1 VFQVGPLELGVLA
14 LVAIIVIGPEKLPGL
29 ARDAANLIRT
39 LRDLATGARQQLKEE
54 LGPEFADLD
63 LRNLNPRTAV
73 QRAVF
78 GDDVDLGRLNP
89 RNALR
94 DAIFGDED
102 VRAADPRTVI
112 RETGEDVR
120 RSTRAAFYGDTADDS
135 VVSMS
140 KDAAPST
147 VKPSMVKPTSI
158 PSDSIARPRPRPR
171 PASSTPYDADAT

>member
-120 RSTRAAFYGDTADDS
+120 RTTRAAFYGDTPDDS
-135 VVSMS
+135 VISMTKES
-140 KDAAPST
+140 APSL
-147 VKPSMVKPTSI
+147 VKPTSI

-171 PASSTPYDADAT
+171 PAPSTPYDADAT